1 MANAASSELHEIRSI
16 AARLG
21 RLLKRLETFS
31 FPFVA
36 AHLAG
41 LLTRPENHCA
51 TARIEALIH
60 LAALACCGNKEPRP
74 RHLRQWLNG
83 MVRNDP
89 ICQLEVPVEDV
100 FVSNVGAWGNSRLF
114 AGRWPSNSDHVQA
127 CVGTLLSLHDRP
139 WATQTLRHV
148 MALLRVSEAVAD
160 RAGIARNTRTTGRPR
175 EAIGVR
181 ASAVAESN
189 AHVRFSDDEL
199 FAIGVRRADLNPFLF
214 QEEHARLLA
223 GESIGHTVL
232 ERRPLVRYRA
242 ETTVAL
248 PTGIGAGIRRFVIE
262 RATAAGD
269 LRLFQSTCHL
279 EQFTETF
286 LLGRPDWGIE
296 YVRML
301 EPDPDDGMREFVGV
315 FDEDS
320 YVHVVFVP
328 DDFAEIARE
337 GLASV
342 HRLEDAVRERIHDRA
357 AQLAREGGCRRG
369 LTVLVHGGI
378 GREFA
383 PVWGDLPGGWHQL
396 CISAPDFMLL
406 GSRTD
411 FTAMRAWKLLQMVTE
426 LEAAGVVFPNLRGFL
441 NLAAFAYHV
450 GFELVPEHFSPAP
463 MLLHSDF
470 ILPLRH
476 KVRTALDRHASVGPD
491 GNSWVDVQR
500 DPRGDYFDEA
510 RGRLVF
516 LSRRHRAH
524 RELLACVES
533 ASRPWWVHCSQLP
546 EGGWHHQVVFG
557 VLDMVL
563 GWLVRL
569 VPGLEDG
576 KAALPSDP
584 VAIRVRF
591 PDIETFD
598 QRSIQMPDAPVA
610 PAVAVGGGEIAI
622 DCTPQYLR
630 CFLSA
635 GNLGDRL
642 MIQSLVR
649 GVDSL
654 WGNRAVSD
662 ADLNEWVDDLV
673 ESESARFVKMTPS
686 RTPEDAIYDVAAL
699 PKLRLLMPEDRAWS
713 RLELARRAGYQGEPG
728 PVPSSQAGALLKD
741 AVDELW
747 GRIRSRLVDLSRESV
762 IERSLL
768 NYVAARKEHRDWLR
782 STAAQLALYDRARV
796 TEVAKERVL
805 RRDTAGL
812 ACRIIAEMALCTSPY
827 GTGSRCSGTDLDFLV
842 AEVATLLECAGQSDA
857 LHHGLATNPPVVH
870 PNGSFGFDKSGA
882 AATGLLITEQW
893 RRTFRDAATE
903 NEVEGMSGGE
913 GGQADPEF
921 PSAFLAEFGL
931 SPEQYGTFVHRLTAE
946 ALEANGAYLRIRRSG
961 VEQRLRNVG
970 VRNPERAFE
979 AFALVPRARW
989 NEDDPANAK
998 ARHWW
1003 PWRYNRRLSIMRRP
1017 LVQLSMDFDPFVMVV
1032 PSILAGTLRY
1042 LHQAAFGDLPSTLFD
1057 SPEMIDCIGRSV
1069 NRNGHEFARRVAER
1083 FGELRW
1089 KTKGEVKLTRLGGAE
1104 SLGDVDVL
1112 AWQPATGLV
1121 YAVECKSLRCDR
1133 TCGEIGERLKEYSE
1147 GTVGKKRTPLQRH
1160 IDRVSFLEANSQRLA
1175 DFVGVPVDR
1184 LRLRSALVTEQI
1196 APMQFSGKARD
1207 VLDLVTDHELLEQA
1221 LRQ

>member
-1 MANAASSELHEIRSI
+1 MANAANGELREIRSI
-16 AARLG
+16 SARLG

-51 TARIEALIH
+51 TGRIEALIH
-60 LAALACCGNKEPRP
+60 LAALACRGNKEPRP

-83 MVRNDP
+83 MFSDDP
-89 ICQLEVPVEDV
+89 IRQLEVPVEDV
-100 FVSNVGAWGNSRLF
+100 FVSNVGTWGNSRLF

-139 WATQTLRHV
+139 WAMQTLRHV

-160 RAGIARNTRTTGRPR
+160 RAGIARNAHTTGRPG
-175 EAIGVR
+175 ETIGVR

-189 AHVRFSDDEL
+189 GHVRFSDDEL
-199 FAIGVRRADLNPFLF
+199 VAIGVRRADLGPFLF
-214 QEEHARLLA
+214 QGEHARLLA

-232 ERRPLVRYRA
+232 ERRPLVRFRG
-242 ETTVAL
+242 ETTLVL
-248 PTGIGAGIRRFVIE
+248 PTGIGAAIRRFVIE
-262 RATAAGD
+262 QATAAGD

-301 EPDPDDGMREFVGV
+301 EPDPEDGMREFVGV

-328 DDFAEIARE
+328 DDFAEIASE
-337 GLASV
+337 GLTSV
-342 HRLEDAVRERIHDRA
+342 HRLEDAVRERIQDRA
-357 AQLAREGGCRRG
+357 AQLAREGDCRRG

-396 CISAPDFMLL
+396 CVSAPDFMLL
-406 GSRTD
+406 GGKTD

-441 NLAAFAYHV
+441 NLAAFAYHI

-476 KVRTALDRHASVGPD
+476 EVRTALDRHASVGPD
-491 GNSWVDVQR
+491 GHSWVDVQR
-500 DPRGDYFDEA
+500 DPRGDYFHEA
-510 RGRLVF
+510 RGRLVS

-569 VPGLEDG
+569 VPVLEDG
-576 KAALPSDP
+576 NAALPSDP
-584 VAIRVRF
+584 VSIRVRF

-598 QRSIQMPDAPVA
+598 QRGIQMPEAPVA

-622 DCTPQYLR
+622 DCTSQYLR

-649 GVDSL
+649 GVDSI
-654 WGNRAVSD
+654 WGNQAVSD
-662 ADLNEWVDDLV
+662 ADLMEWVDDLV

-686 RTPEDAIYDVAAL
+686 GTPEDAIYDVAAL

-713 RLELARRAGYQGEPG
+713 RLELARRAGYEGEPG
-728 PVPSSQAGALLKD
+728 PVPSGDAAALLKD
-741 AVDELW
+741 AVDEVW
-747 GRIRSRLVDLSRESV
+747 ERIRSRLVDLSRESV

-782 STAAQLALYDRARV
+782 STAAQLALYDRAEVTRV
-796 TEVAKERVL
+796 ANERVL

-827 GTGSRCSGTDLDFLV
+827 GTGSRCSRTDLDFLV

-857 LHHGLATNPPVVH
+857 LHHGLTTAPPVVH
-870 PNGSFGFDKSGA
+870 PNGSFGFDESGA

-903 NEVEGMSGGE
+903 DEVEGMSGGE
-913 GGQADPEF
+913 GEMADPEF

-931 SPEQYGTFVHRLTAE
+931 SPEQYGTFVHRITSE
-946 ALEANGAYLRIRRSG
+946 ALEANGAHLRIRRSG
-961 VEQRLRNVG
+961 VVQRLRNVG
-970 VRNPERAFE
+970 VMNPERAFE
-979 AFALVPRARW
+979 AFALVPRPRW
-989 NEDDPANAK
+989 NEDDPHDAK
-998 ARHWW
+998 ARDWW
-1003 PWRYNRRLSIMRRP
+1003 PWRYSRRLSIMRRP
-1017 LVQLSMDFDPFVMVV
+1017 LIQLSMDADPFVMVV

-1069 NRNGHEFARRVAER
+1069 NRNGHGFGRRVAER

-1089 KTKGEVKLTRLGGAE
+1089 KTKGEVKLTQLGGAE

-1160 IDRVSFLEANSQRLA
+1160 IDRVSFLDANRQRLA

-1184 LRLRSALVTEQI
+1184 LRLQSALVTEQI
-1196 APMQFSGKARD
+1196 APMQFSGRARD
-1207 VLDLVTDHELLEQA
+1207 VLDLVTDYELLEQA